1 MLNGIDAG
9 SIPTWARGA
18 VENVEKN
25 LAQRGLSKSSIGR
38 EALVNAIIQSA
49 LPIAQSN
56 ATALQQR
63 ASQNLSNEQQAAVLS
78 AQQSFQAQLVNA
90 ENDMKAKMMNGQ
102 FSQELTKLNA
112 MNEQQAILA
121 GSQQQQQIRL
131 ATNQTCLLY
140 TSPSPRDGLLSRMP
154 SSA

>member
-1 MLNGIDAG
+1 MLFTAAVASNPAQLTATIQQQPTAVQAQVASLPADALVSTQITSLLAGIDSG

-38 EALVNAIIQSA
+38 DALVNAIIQSA

-63 ASQNLSNEQQAAVLS
+63 ASQNLTNEQQASVLS
-78 AQQSFQAQLVNA
+78 AQQSFQTQLVN
-90 ENDMKAKMMNGQ
+90 
-102 FSQELTKLNA
+102 
-112 MNEQQAILA
+112 
-121 GSQQQQQIRL
+121 
-131 ATNQTCLLY
+131 C
-140 TSPSPRDGLLSRMP
+140 
-154 SSA
+154 